1 MKWVVKVLAPISYYN
16 PVADLI
22 YIDAL
27 SVISEKK
34 KIFYQ
39 KKDILERISITNR
52 DDLR

>member
-34 KIFYQ
+34 NILPEKRYLRKDFNYQ
-39 KKDILERISITNR
+39 
-52 DDLR
+52 